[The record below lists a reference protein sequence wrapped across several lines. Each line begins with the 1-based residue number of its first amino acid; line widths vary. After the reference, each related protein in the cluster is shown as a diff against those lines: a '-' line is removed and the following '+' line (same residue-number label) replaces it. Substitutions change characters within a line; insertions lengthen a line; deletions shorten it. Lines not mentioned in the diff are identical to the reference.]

1 MPPTFSTS
9 TPVPIAAPIPPR
21 RRYAIL
27 ALELL
32 VLGVLPVL
40 LALRIL
46 GLLHWDQSLPVSYAG
61 TDDVWQ
67 LVLTKM
73 VRDTGWFLDSPF
85 LGAPDIAHWHYHAAA
100 QTSSLHS
107 MIMRVMSW
115 FIDDA
120 VRIQN
125 YYYLLNFSLI
135 TLSTYAACRMLGVT
149 RFAAGSIGY
158 LFAFTSFRV
167 GWAFY
172 AFLANYAAVPLAFVP
187 VIWILT
193 GQYSALAAA
202 GPRALFRSRQFWFGL
217 LFVVLVT
224 LSDGYYAFFTLLML
238 AFATVMR
245 LALGDFRRP
254 ARLLAPL
261 VYIAVV
267 GCVAMAM
274 TMPLKAYQR
283 AHVEEFSP
291 GGKIDPALVKQ
302 TFEAEVYS
310 SSLKLMIAPLTTHRV
325 GWMATLGKTM
335 VESSEKA
342 RKFPIGR
349 PIASLGSICSLLL
362 LAGLVVAPV
371 MLLRGRGVPAS
382 AGDERWRAHA
392 AVVASAGALAYFIF
406 LCSMAGGVGSLVA
419 LVYPTIRA
427 YDRFPLFLAF
437 TLMLGTGVLISEL
450 MRRAAR
456 PRWIAAYIAAIALTV
471 VGLYDQIPG
480 DFTSG
485 NPAHAKLYLG
495 ERAVVRAIEK
505 QLPVGS
511 MVYQYPHS
519 QYLSD
524 NPYYG
529 WGSFAHIRLYLHSQ
543 QLRWSNGA
551 SKNSAVERWHD
562 KIANLPTD
570 RLLDEIESVGFRA
583 MVIDRKVVP
592 VPQYQQLKA
601 VLIAR
606 GLQIREDSASNL
618 AWARL
623 PDPGYQVSYD
633 PAFASIDHITI
644 TNRSAVAN
652 ASMPRLIDGVAL
664 RAALDASPAV
674 PGPVTITR
682 AANPAAFLD
691 AQQADRGTGDKP
703 VLPLTDMAGALRCA
717 MGADG
722 QAVLTI
728 DNHTAFDWQFG
739 AGAAP
744 FKIGSHIRGPGDAMV
759 RFDDGMRVT
768 PGLWFVPAHHSI
780 EVPVQLSTISRA
792 GLPATPGLRVE
803 FAVVQEGHAWF
814 DQLRCQLPLP

>member
-1 MPPTFSTS
+1 MA
-9 TPVPIAAPIPPR
+9 V
-21 RRYAIL
+21 L
-27 ALELL
+27 ALELF
-32 VLGVLPVL
+32 VLGGLPVL
-40 LALRIL
+40 IALRVL
-46 GLLHWDQSLPVSYAG
+46 GLMHWDQSLPVSYAG
-61 TDDVWQ
+61 SDDVWQ

-73 VRDTGWFLDSPF
+73 VRDTGWFLNSPF
-85 LGAPDIAHWHYHAAA
+85 MGAPDIAHWQYHSAA

-107 MIMRVMSW
+107 IIMRVMSW

-135 TLSTYAACRMLGVT
+135 TLSTYTACRMLGVA

-187 VIWILT
+187 VIWILI
-193 GQYSALAAA
+193 GQYSALAAE
-202 GPRALFRSRQFWFGL
+202 GPRVLFRSRQFWLGL

-245 LALGDFRRP
+245 IALGDWRRP
-254 ARLLAPL
+254 VGLLAPI
-261 VYIAVV
+261 VYLAAV
-267 GCVAMAM
+267 GCVAIAM
-274 TMPLKAYQR
+274 TLPLKAYQR
-283 AHVEEFSP
+283 AHVDEFFP
-291 GGKIDPALVKQ
+291 GGKEDTALIKQ
-302 TFEAEVYS
+302 SFEAEVYS

-325 GWMATLGKTM
+325 NWMATLGKTM
-335 VESSEKA
+335 VDSSEKA

-349 PIASLGSICSLLL
+349 PIASLGSICGLLL
-362 LAGLVVAPV
+362 LAGLVVAPIL
-371 MLLRGRGVPAS
+371 LLRGRGVQAV
-382 AGDERWRAHA
+382 ANDERWRSHA
-392 AVVASAGALAYFIF
+392 AVATAAGALAYFIF
-406 LCSMAGGVGSLVA
+406 LCSISGGIGSLAA

-437 TLMLGTGVLISEL
+437 TLMLGAGVLVTAL

-456 PRWIAAYIAAIALTV
+456 PHRVVAYAAAVVLTV
-471 VGLYDQIPG
+471 IGLYDQIPG

-485 NPAHAKLYLG
+485 NPADGKRYLG
-495 ERAVVRAIEK
+495 EQAVVRSIEK
-505 QLPVGS
+505 QLPVRS

-524 NPYYG
+524 NPFYG

-562 KIANLPTD
+562 KTANLPID
-570 RLLDEIESVGFRA
+570 RLLGELESVGFRA

-592 VPQYQQLKA
+592 PPQYEQLKA
-601 VLIAR
+601 RLVAQ
-606 GLQIREDSASNL
+606 GLQVQEDAASNL
-618 AWARL
+618 SWTKL
-623 PDPGYQVSYD
+623 PDPGYQVTYD
-633 PAFASIDHITI
+633 AAFTNIDQITVTNPAAL
-644 TNRSAVAN
+644 AN
-652 ASMPRLIDGVAL
+652 AALPRLLDGAAL
-664 RAALDASPAV
+664 RAALAATPATA
-674 PGPVTITR
+674 GPVTLTR
-682 AANPAAFLD
+682 ADHPAAFLD

-703 VLPLTDMAGALRCA
+703 VLPLTAMAGALRCA
-717 MGADG
+717 MGAEG
-722 QAVLTI
+722 QAVVTI
-728 DNHTAFDWQFG
+728 DNQTAFDWQFG
-739 AGAAP
+739 AGVAP
-744 FKIGSHIRGPGDAMV
+744 FKIGVHIRSADDAMI
-759 RFDDGMRVT
+759 RFDDGVRVT
-768 PGLWFVPAHHSI
+768 PGLWFVPAHQSVDVTVPLSI
-780 EVPVQLSTISRA
+780 VNRA
-792 GLPATPGLRVE
+792 GLPAKPGMRVE

>member
-1 MPPTFSTS
+1 
-9 TPVPIAAPIPPR
+9 
-21 RRYAIL
+21 
-27 ALELL
+27 LELF
-32 VLGVLPVL
+32 VLGVLPVVV
-40 LALRIL
+40 AMRVL
-46 GLLHWDQSLPVSYAG
+46 GLMHWDLSVPVSYAG

-73 VRDTGWFLDSPF
+73 VRDTGWFLNSPF
-85 LGAPDIAHWHYHAAA
+85 MGAPDIAHWQYHAAA

-107 MIMRVMSW
+107 IIMRIMSW

-120 VRIQN
+120 VLIQN
-125 YYYLLNFSLI
+125 LYYLLNFSLI
-135 TLSTYAACRMLGVT
+135 TLSAYAACRMLGVT
-149 RFAAGSIGY
+149 RFAAGSIAY

-193 GQYSALAAA
+193 GQYSALASA
-202 GPRALFRSRQFWFGL
+202 GPGVLFWSRQFWLGL

-245 LALGDFRRP
+245 CALGDLRRP
-254 ARLLAPL
+254 VRLLAPVAYL
-261 VYIAVV
+261 AVV
-267 GCVAMAM
+267 ACVALAM
-274 TMPLKAYQR
+274 TLPLKSYQR
-283 AHVEEFSP
+283 AHVDEFFP
-291 GGKIDPALVKQ
+291 GGKEDTALIKQ
-302 TFEAEVYS
+302 NFEAEVYS

-325 GWMATLGKTM
+325 HWMATLGKIM
-335 VESSEKA
+335 VDSSDKA
-342 RKFPIGR
+342 RKFPLGR

-362 LAGLVVAPV
+362 LAGLVVAPIL
-371 MLLRGRGVPAS
+371 LLRGRGVQALGS
-382 AGDERWRAHA
+382 DERWRASA
-392 AVVASAGALAYFIF
+392 AVVVSAGALAYFIF

-437 TLMLGTGVLISEL
+437 ALMLGTGVLVTLL
-450 MRRAAR
+450 MRGAAR
-456 PRWIAAYIAAIALTV
+456 PSWIAAYAAAIVVTV

-485 NPAHAKLYLG
+485 NPDHGKLYLG
-495 ERAVVRAIEK
+495 EQALVRSIEK
-505 QLPVGS
+505 QLPAHS

-524 NPYYG
+524 NPFYG

-562 KIANLPTD
+562 KTANLPTE
-570 RLLDEIESVGFRA
+570 RLLDEIASVGFRA

-592 VPQYQQLKA
+592 MPQYEQLKA
-601 VLIAR
+601 ALGAR
-606 GLQIREDSASNL
+606 GLQVQEDVASNL
-618 AWARL
+618 AWTRL
-623 PDPGYQVSYD
+623 ADPGYQVSYD
-633 PAFASIDHITI
+633 ANFANIDQVTI
-644 TNRSAVAN
+644 TRRDAVAT
-652 ASMPRLIDGVAL
+652 APLPRMIDGVAL
-664 RAALDASPAV
+664 RAALAAAPA
-674 PGPVTITR
+674 GAGSVTITR
-682 AANPAAFLD
+682 VANPAVFLD
-691 AQQADRGTGDKP
+691 PQQADRGMGDKP
-703 VLPLTDMAGALRCA
+703 VLPLAAMAGTLRCA
-717 MGADG
+717 MGTDG
-722 QAVLTI
+722 QAIVTI
-728 DNHTAFDWQFG
+728 GNRTAFDWQFG
-739 AGAAP
+739 SGAAP
-744 FKIGSHIRGPGDAMV
+744 FKIGSHIRGPGDAMI
-759 RFDDGMRVT
+759 RFDDGSRVG
-768 PGLWFVPAHHSI
+768 PGRWFVAAHHSV
-780 EVPVQLSTISRA
+780 EVQVPFSTISRA

>member
-1 MPPTFSTS
+1 M
-9 TPVPIAAPIPPR
+9 
-21 RRYAIL
+21 
-27 ALELL
+27 
-32 VLGVLPVL
+32 LGVLPVMI
-40 LALRIL
+40 AMRVL
-46 GLLHWDQSLPVSYAG
+46 GLVGWDLSVPVSYAG

-73 VRDTGWFLDSPF
+73 VRDTGWFLNSPF
-85 LGAPDIAHWHYHAAA
+85 MGAPDIAHWQYHAAA

-107 MIMRVMSW
+107 IIMRAMSW

-120 VRIQN
+120 VLIQEL
-125 YYYLLNFSLI
+125 YYLLNFSLI
-135 TLSTYAACRMLGVT
+135 TLSAYAACRMLGVA

-202 GPRALFRSRQFWFGL
+202 GPRVLFRSRQFWLGL

-245 LALGDFRRP
+245 FCLGDLRRP
-254 ARLLAPL
+254 VRLLAPV
-261 VYIAVV
+261 VYLAAVAS
-267 GCVAMAM
+267 VAMAM
-274 TMPLKAYQR
+274 TLPLKAYQR
-283 AHVEEFSP
+283 AHVDEFFP
-291 GGKIDPALVKQ
+291 NGKEDTTLVKQ
-302 TFEAEVYS
+302 SFEAEVYS

-325 GWMATLGKTM
+325 EWMAALGNTM

-349 PIASLGSICSLLL
+349 PIVSLGSICSLLL
-362 LAGLVVAPV
+362 LAGLMAAPV
-371 MLLRGRGVPAS
+371 LLLRGRGVEAL
-382 AGDERWRAHA
+382 AGDERWRSHA
-392 AVVASAGALAYFIF
+392 AVVVSASALAYFIF

-437 TLMLGTGVLISEL
+437 TLMLGAGVLVSAS
-450 MRRAAR
+450 MRGAAR
-456 PRWIAAYIAAIALTV
+456 PRWIAAYVAAIALTV
-471 VGLYDQIPG
+471 AGLYDQIPG
-480 DFTSG
+480 NFTSG
-485 NPAHAKLYLG
+485 NPDHGKRFLG
-495 ERAVVRAIEK
+495 ERALVHSIEK
-505 QLPVGS
+505 QLPARS

-524 NPYYG
+524 NAFYG

-562 KIANLPTD
+562 KIANLPTE
-570 RLLDEIESVGFRA
+570 RLLDELESVGFRA
-583 MVIDRKVVP
+583 MVIDRNVVHE
-592 VPQYQQLKA
+592 PQYQQLKA
-601 VLIAR
+601 ALVAR
-606 GLQIREDSASNL
+606 GLQVQEDVASNL

-623 PDPGYQVSYD
+623 PDSGYQVRYD
-633 PAFASIDHITI
+633 AAFANIDQITV
-644 TNRSAVAN
+644 TNRTIVAT
-652 ASMPRLIDGVAL
+652 ASLPRMIDGVAL
-664 RAALDASPAV
+664 RTALAANPDAA
-674 PGPVTITR
+674 GPVTITR
-682 AANPAAFLD
+682 AANPAVFLD
-691 AQQADRGTGDKP
+691 AQQADRGMGDKP
-703 VLPLTDMAGALRCA
+703 VLPLTAMAGALRCA

-722 QAVLTI
+722 QAMVTI
-728 DNHTAFDWQFG
+728 DNQSAFDWQFG
-739 AGAAP
+739 TGVAP
-744 FKIGSHIRGPGDAMV
+744 FKIGSHIRGPDDAMI
-759 RFDDGMRVT
+759 RFDDGTRVA
-768 PGLWFVPAHHSI
+768 PGRWFVPAHQSVD
-780 EVPVQLSTISRA
+780 VPVPLSTISRA

-803 FAVVQEGHAWF
+803 FALVQEGHAWF
-814 DQLRCQLPLP
+814 DQLRCQFPLP